1 MDYKSALF
9 LNVVYAI
16 LGLIYGIFMLYKA
29 FFVKSK
35 NLNKDITRLLK
46 FSSVTYMIFTI
57 LLVIFTIKMFVI
69 GE

>member
-1 MDYKSALF
+1 MDDKSALF

-16 LGLIYGIFMLYKA
+16 LCLIYGIFMLYKA

-35 NLNKDITRLLK
+35 NLNKDITRLLR

>member
-16 LGLIYGIFMLYKA
+16 LGLIYGIFMVYKT
-29 FFVKSK
+29 FFVKSE

-46 FSSVTYMIFTI
+46 FSSVIYMIFTI

>member
-1 MDYKSALF
+1 MDYKSTLF

-16 LGLIYGIFMLYKA
+16 LGLIYGVFMLYRA
-29 FFVKSK
+29 FFAKSK
-35 NLNKDITRLLK
+35 NLNKDITMLLK

>member
-1 MDYKSALF
+1 MDYKSTLF
-9 LNVVYAI
+9 LNVIYAT
-16 LGLIYGIFMLYKA
+16 LGFIYGIFMLYRA

-35 NLNKDITRLLK
+35 NLNKDITMLLK

>member
-9 LNVVYAI
+9 LNVIYAI
-16 LGLIYGIFMLYKA
+16 LCLIYGVFMLYRA

-35 NLNKDITRLLK
+35 NLNKDITMLLK
-46 FSSVTYMIFTI
+46 FSSIIYMIFTI

>member
-1 MDYKSALF
+1 MDDKSALF

-16 LGLIYGIFMLYKA
+16 LGLIYGIFMLYRA
-29 FFVKSK
+29 FFVKSE
-35 NLNKDITRLLK
+35 NLNKDITMLLK

>member
-1 MDYKSALF
+1 MDDKSALF

>member
-1 MDYKSALF
+1 MDYKSTLF

-16 LGLIYGIFMLYKA
+16 LGLIYGIFMLYRA
-29 FFVKSK
+29 FFVKSE
-35 NLNKDITRLLK
+35 NLNKDITMLLK

>member
-9 LNVVYAI
+9 LNVAYAI
-16 LGLIYGIFMLYKA
+16 LGLIYGVFMLYRA
-29 FFVKSK
+29 FFIKSK
-35 NLNKDITRLLK
+35 NLNKDITMLFK
-46 FSSVTYMIFTI
+46 FSSIIYMIFTI